1 MSYPQIGAE
10 ERYACRQ
17 PPYNA
22 QNFTSAQSTIY
33 QTLVSNART
42 APYYPLNTG
51 ANKKEIGEYRQG
63 ISVFDGMNQKT
74 LEFTQLNTSTLYGNI
89 PYPTFS
95 SESERL
101 KYKHGQLMTAARNR
115 MTGENPSLPAGVS
128 YSTIYEIQNGGT

>member
-10 ERYACRQ
+10 ERNECPH

-22 QNFTSAQSTIY
+22 QNFTSAQTAIY
-33 QTLVSNART
+33 QTLVANAQT
-42 APYYPLNTG
+42 APYYPLDTG
-51 ANKKEIGEYRQG
+51 ADKKEISDYRQG

-74 LEFTQLNTSTLYGNI
+74 IQFTQLNTSTVYGNI

-115 MTGENPSLPAGVS
+115 MTGQNPSLPAGVA
-128 YSTIYEIQNGGT
+128 YSTIYQIQSGQ